1 MPPSATPTSTNNE
14 DNGGFMDME
23 IFYVSF
29 GVAYIMVLL
38 VIGAVLYI
46 NPFWRRAWFHFIE
59 VSITNCYYF
68 MVDNLPVLSKFRFS

>member
-1 MPPSATPTSTNNE
+1 MPPSTTPTSTNNE

-38 VIGAVLYI
+38 VIGVVLYI
-46 NPFWRRAWFHFIE
+46 NPYWRRAWFHFIE

-68 MVDNLPVLSKFRFS
+68 MVDNLPILSKFRFS